1 MSRRFRI
8 MIVKFFAFFR
18 DSDFAGCSELLWPQ
32 EAGSVYELCHQIADR
47 FGPKFRN
54 ELLTPDGEAISDRS
68 FVLVN
73 GRRIE
78 FLNGIHTILHDTD
91 TVFVF
96 PVVAGG

>member
-1 MSRRFRI
+1 

-18 DSDFAGCSELLWPQ
+18 DEGFAGCKEMQWP
-32 EAGSVYELCHQIADR
+32 EKAGTVYELCHQIAGR
-47 FGPKFRN
+47 FGPAFRD
-54 ELLTPDGEAISDRS
+54 ELLTPDGNELSDRS

-78 FLNGIHTILHDTD
+78 FLDGIHTALKETD
-91 TVFVF
+91 TVYVF

>member
-1 MSRRFRI
+1 

-18 DSDFAGCSELLWPQ
+18 DSDFAGCKEMLWP
-32 EAGSVYELCHQIADR
+32 EKAGSVYELCHQIADR
-47 FGPKFRN
+47 FGPKFRS
-54 ELLTPDGEAISDRS
+54 ELLTPDGNAISDRS

-73 GRRIE
+73 GRRTE
-78 FLNGIHTILHDTD
+78 FLDGIHTPLKDTD

>member
-1 MSRRFRI
+1 MT
-8 MIVKFFAFFR
+8 VKFFAFFR
-18 DSDFAGCSELLWPQ
+18 NADFAGCKEMQWP
-32 EAGSVYELCHQIADR
+32 EKAGSVYELCHQIAGR
-47 FGPKFRN
+47 FGTKFRN

-78 FLNGIHTILHDTD
+78 FLDGIHTVLHDTD
-91 TVFVF
+91 TVFIF